1 METTSSGGARH
12 VDVVTGL
19 TFFFVALFAVPP
31 IYFIGAAGSIAS
43 PAIVLALAGLLWWG
57 FGRILYGSGIDRGR
71 QPIRITLL
79 LFVGAVLISYALF
92 NRRLQPVDWS
102 NAADRGL
109 VLVFALA
116 GILLLTA
123 DGIDRT
129 DRLMVLLRR
138 MTFAA
143 SLVGV
148 VGIIQYVSKQDFVS
162 PVFDAIPGL
171 TTNNVIAFAGRS
183 SVYTD
188 IRRVSGTA
196 THPIEF
202 GVVLAMAF
210 PFAAHY
216 ALTDRTRSGL
226 DRWWQVAVIL
236 IAQPM
241 AQSRSGMLATAVAA
255 VVLLCAWPKSAIR
268 KILGWLPAA
277 LVALRFAFPG
287 LLGTITGLFL
297 HFQGDSSY
305 TSRTEDYGNVGKYV
319 AQYPIFGR
327 GFGTFLPKDFFFL
340 DNQYLMSLI
349 DIGVVGLVALIALMV
364 SGVLL
369 AFRASRWAV
378 TQERRLL
385 ARSLCGAIAGGTL
398 TLATF
403 DFFSF
408 QMATGM
414 VFVLLGCAGAMW
426 RLFRAEALA
435 AGYTSPPSLGR
446 PRSIDDIVPPPPHV
460 EDPAPRTTRAG
471 A

>member
-1 METTSSGGARH
+1 
-12 VDVVTGL
+12 
-19 TFFFVALFAVPP
+19 
-31 IYFIGAAGSIAS
+31 
-43 PAIVLALAGLLWWG
+43 VLALAALLWWC

-71 QPIRITLL
+71 QPIRVTLM

-92 NRRLQPVDWS
+92 NRELQPVDFS

-116 GILLLTA
+116 GLVLLAA

-138 MTFAA
+138 MTFAVA
-143 SLVGV
+143 LVAI
-148 VGIIQYVSKQDFVS
+148 VGIVQYVSKQDFVS
-162 PVFDAIPGL
+162 PVFNAFPGL
-171 TTNNVIAFAGRS
+171 TTNDVVAFAGRS
-183 SVYTD
+183 SAFTD
-188 IRRVSGTA
+188 IRRVSATA

-210 PFAAHY
+210 PFAAFY
-216 ALTDRTRSGL
+216 ALTDRFRRGL
-226 DRWWQVAVIL
+226 HRWWQVAVIL

-255 VVLLCAWPKSAIR
+255 VVLFCAWPKPAIR
-268 KILGWLPAA
+268 KVLGWLPVS

-305 TSRTEDYGNVGKYV
+305 TSRTQDYGNVGKYI
-319 AQYPIFGR
+319 AQHPLFGR

-349 DIGVVGLVALIALMV
+349 DIGVVGTVAVIALMV
-364 SGVLL
+364 SGIVL
-369 AFRASRWAV
+369 AFRASRWAM
-378 TQERRLL
+378 THERRLL
-385 ARSLCGAIAGGTL
+385 AISLCAAIAGGTL

-414 VFVLLGCAGAMW
+414 LFLLLGCSGAMW

-446 PRSIDDIVPPPPHV
+446 PRTLDDVAPPPAHLVDDAP
-460 EDPAPRTTRAG
+460 PATRTG
-471 A
+471 S